1 MLSPRL
7 PLENP
12 RPAKR
17 PRATLEEVEDEDD
30 RWVQDFP
37 EELKAGAVI
46 DKCNSQFEKMKTE
59 WEMARWLMTSGLS
72 QGKIDQYLKLKSVW
86 PQWYCHP
93 FELTGDECDA
103 EGVKKT
109 EVVELWHRDPVEC
122 VRELL
127 GNPSFK
133 KQGYVPRRIFKKMSE
148 DGEGTNREY
157 NEMWTADWWWE
168 VQKLLPPGSTLCP
181 IIIASDKTQ
190 LTRFSGDQQAWPTA
204 GTDGVPMDCADGFVR
219 RMYLILAAYIADY
232 PEQCLVACCRENAC
246 PRCLVT
252 PKRRGEFLD
261 SPWRNRAETLR
272 ILSSEAA
279 GRFFSDHI
287 VSWRFRAMTPHP
299 TLRHFKKGISL
310 TSQWTG
316 NEHKNMEKVF
326 LGVLANTVDPAVQRA
341 VKAVLDFAYY
351 AHFETHCDESLAQMD
366 AAWASFHANKHV
378 FEDLEI
384 RKKFDINKL
393 HKLKHYTES
402 IRTRGTADGY
412 NTENME
418 RLHIDLAK
426 VGYKAT
432 NRKAYI
438 RQMTVWLQRQESV
451 HRFGSYLQWAVPGYV
466 ARAAA
471 NDDPD
476 DEDDDHPDSDDEA
489 DESPAS
495 ISPYS
500 IAKKTAL
507 PQSQYFLHKLDEFLQ
522 SKSLASDVEPS
533 EASTFPVFKHI
544 SLTLPAVSE
553 VSSRAVQDKIRAVRG
568 EPVKMTAKG
577 VKLAK
582 GAQFDTVLVR
592 THARLDGESPMS
604 GLRVARV
611 RLIFR
616 LPEKYGSHPDP
627 LAYPDTGM
635 YLVSLS
641 SRNLRQNSGII
652 AVTDIVRSCHLT
664 PVFGR
669 SVDPTWTSENV
680 LDTCKSFYFNPYLR
694 HHDFYLFRYLVDLH
708 TSRREAEQRRVRMR
722 QLGRAGRG

>member
-1 MLSPRL
+1 MERVQTGNITRCGRPTGGGKFRSVPTVYDRHLNSP
-7 PLENP
+7 
-12 RPAKR
+12 
-17 PRATLEEVEDEDD
+17 T
-30 RWVQDFP
+30 
-37 EELKAGAVI
+37 I
-46 DKCNSQFEKMKTE
+46 
-59 WEMARWLMTSGLS
+59 
-72 QGKIDQYLKLKSVW
+72 
-86 PQWYCHP
+86 
-93 FELTGDECDA
+93 
-103 EGVKKT
+103 
-109 EVVELWHRDPVEC
+109 
-122 VRELL
+122 
-127 GNPSFK
+127 
-133 KQGYVPRRIFKKMSE
+133 
-148 DGEGTNREY
+148 
-157 NEMWTADWWWE
+157 
-168 VQKLLPPGSTLCP
+168 QKLLPPGSTLCP

-190 LTRFSGDQQAWPTA
+190 LTRFSGDQQAWPVYLTIGNIDKETRRSPSSRATVLLGYIPVTKLEIFAKANRSSVAHQLFHDCMRVMLDGLKTA

-279 GRFFSDHI
+279 GVHLAEFKTQNLRPINPFWANLPHCDIFSSMTPDLLHEIHNGFFSDHI
-287 VSWRFRAMTPHP
+287 VSWCSEAIDGAGPEIDRRFRAMTPHP

-476 DEDDDHPDSDDEA
+476 DEDDGDSFDASTPSTLDTDHPDSDDEA

-500 IAKKTAL
+500 IAKKPPFPSLSVASIETDFGA
-507 PQSQYFLHKLDEFLQ
+507 PDFLHKLDEFLQ
-522 SKSLASDVEPS
+522 SKFLASDVEPS

-553 VSSRAVQDKIRAVRG
+553 VSSRAVQDKIRAVRD

-604 GLRVARV
+604 GELN
-611 RLIFR
+611 LFS
-616 LPEKYGSHPDP
+616 LFLQLKYH
-627 LAYPDTGM
+627 
-635 YLVSLS
+635 
-641 SRNLRQNSGII
+641 
-652 AVTDIVRSCHLT
+652 
-664 PVFGR
+664 
-669 SVDPTWTSENV
+669 
-680 LDTCKSFYFNPYLR
+680 
-694 HHDFYLFRYLVDLH
+694 
-708 TSRREAEQRRVRMR
+708 
-722 QLGRAGRG
+722 GRAACCSCKADIPASGEIRHPSGSARLCLLV